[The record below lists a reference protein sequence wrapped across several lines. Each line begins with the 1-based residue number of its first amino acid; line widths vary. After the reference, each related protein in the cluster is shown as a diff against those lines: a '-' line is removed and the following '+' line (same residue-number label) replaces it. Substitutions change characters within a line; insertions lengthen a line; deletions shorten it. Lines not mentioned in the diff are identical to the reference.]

1 MAAVAE
7 QLRQAEAY
15 KEEGNTWFKEGNYK
29 KALGAYH
36 KVFCYVNG
44 LQAAPERASSDS
56 KEDGASPSQSST
68 AANQIPKERADDVKK
83 LKQSSRLNMA
93 FCYLKLGEHQKCVDA
108 CSKALELGSSSKAY
122 FRRGQAFLELRNMA
136 GAKADLERARE
147 LTPND
152 SAIVAELR
160 KLRSAYSKADPKEK
174 KNFAK
179 MFETASVPAKD
190 REEALEGPKI
200 EEMEEDSGTA
210 DTAPVAASASST
222 SAAGETAEASVAAAD
237 AEDAPEDRGAA
248 SLEEPP
254 EEPPAA
260 PPPVDLTTRD
270 EASKPD
276 VAVRELTY
284 AWQQSDD
291 DVKIY
296 IPFDQSEELQGGVDE
311 SRLSVDFGEWSVLL
325 VIQSTVAGRT
335 PLGLRLG
342 DFHRRV
348 LPDKCTC
355 TVRSSRITLKLVK
368 RVKENWWNLLQHV
381 PLNSG

>member
-1 MAAVAE
+1 
-7 QLRQAEAY
+7 
-15 KEEGNTWFKEGNYK
+15 
-29 KALGAYH
+29 
-36 KVFCYVNG
+36 
-44 LQAAPERASSDS
+44 
-56 KEDGASPSQSST
+56 
-68 AANQIPKERADDVKK
+68 VKK

-174 KNFAK
+174 KSFAK
-179 MFETASVPAKD
+179 MFETASVPA
-190 REEALEGPKI
+190 EERKEAMDGPKA
-200 EEMEEDSGTA
+200 EQMEQDSGTA
-210 DTAPVAASASST
+210 GSQDTAADAAAAS
-222 SAAGETAEASVAAAD
+222 SAAAAGDTAEASVVAAE

-254 EEPPAA
+254 EEPPAP
-260 PPPVDLTTRD
+260 PPPVDLNTRD

-296 IPFDQSEELQGGVDE
+296 ISFDQSEELQGGVDE

-342 DFHRRV
+342 DFHRRL